1 MIYMNKLFKP
11 KVWFFNWIPA
21 YAGMTMLFLFLFA
34 PSPALAATVTW
45 DGGSSGSWNTA
56 ANTGAITQKIIN

>member
-1 MIYMNKLFKP
+1 MNKLFKP

-21 YAGMTMLFLFLFA
+21 CAGMTMLFLFLFA

-45 DGGSSGSWNTA
+45 DGGAFGTLTQNNKVQQVISGILYN
-56 ANTGAITQKIIN
+56 